1 MTVSLWHPAS
11 PDSSH
16 TPMSVCLTSAL
27 PFSFL
32 CWLPCHCFAAVLL
45 GAATQH
51 AIIYVNDTNIIG
63 GCYCGGCPGLVLLP
77 RYPLTSLIV
86 SAKFFEQNL
95 CPQGRLAC
103 GPKTNVDFSLAVSVD
118 VRYDDEGRRTKMSLE
133 MRVKGSYCQR
143 SSDVLW
149 QTVLRPATCR
159 WKRMVTHGN
168 KP

>member
-1 MTVSLWHPAS
+1 MRVVHYNLQTDKNLGEHGKSLLFMLQSGEITVPCRGPVCVAAAVLMTVSLWHPAS

-86 SAKFFEQNL
+86 SAKFFE
-95 CPQGRLAC
+95 
-103 GPKTNVDFSLAVSVD
+103 
-118 VRYDDEGRRTKMSLE
+118 
-133 MRVKGSYCQR
+133 
-143 SSDVLW
+143 
-149 QTVLRPATCR
+149 
-159 WKRMVTHGN
+159 
-168 KP
+168 